1 MKLSQLQTA
10 LKEMNEVH
18 FILPNGD
25 FIPRHYHLTEIGLA
39 TKSFIDCGGKRHDDK
54 KVVLQLW
61 TSTDYDHRLISEKF
75 LTIIGTS
82 LPLFSGE
89 DLTIEVEYQTDTIGK
104 FALDFDGDNFKLT
117 PTKTDCLATE
127 LCGIDAISS
136 KPKGNLANLG
146 LNAEPGCTPSGG
158 CC

>member
-1 MKLSQLQTA
+1 MKLSQLQIA
-10 LKEMNEVH
+10 LKEMKEVH

-61 TSTDYDHRLISEKF
+61 TSTDYDHSLISEKF

-82 LPLFSGE
+82 LPLFNGE
-89 DLTIEVEYQTDTIGK
+89 DLDVEVEYQMDTIGK
-104 FALDFDGDNFKLT
+104 FALDFDGDNFKLIT
-117 PTKTDCLATE
+117 TKTDCLATE
-127 LCGIDAISS
+127 LCGIDAFTTKAKKS
-136 KPKGNLANLG
+136 LAELG
-146 LNAEPGCTPSGG
+146 TNIENRCTPGGG